1 MAEYG
6 SIEAPEPP
14 QESFLSSEP
23 TPVPAP
29 RRKLRYAGSVFAV
42 SLFIL
47 GTCGLATIGAFSV
60 GTAADESWLASVHT
74 IESDSDSEDSDK
86 TWIPMKYEGTYQ
98 SGYEKGSYCK
108 LTGCTGGYM
117 CAQGGSLLTK
127 FDSDNIDV
135 RDDNYKM
142 CQPEVNHFDGGTRC
156 TGAVNLPAD
165 TNDKCVRWKKP
176 DTHGWACCELNE
188 KGEYLSGHER

>member
-1 MAEYG
+1 MADYG

-23 TPVPAP
+23 TQVPAP
-29 RRKLRYAGSVFAV
+29 RRKFIAGGLLAG
-42 SLFIL
+42 LLIL
-47 GTCGLATIGAFSV
+47 GTVYYTSSSHGWSQLATV
-60 GTAADESWLASVHT
+60 RL
-74 IESDSDSEDSDK
+74 
-86 TWIPMKYEGTYQ
+86 IPMEYEGTYH

-135 RDDNYKM
+135 RDDNYKT
-142 CQPEVNHFDGGTRC
+142 CQPENHHFDGGVRC

-165 TNDKCVRWKKP
+165 TNDKCVKWIKP
-176 DTHGWACCELNE
+176 NTHGWACCELKE
-188 KGEYLSGHER
+188 

>member
-6 SIEAPEPP
+6 SIEAPEP
-14 QESFLSSEP
+14 QESFLGSEP

-29 RRKLRYAGSVFAV
+29 RRKLRYAGGVFAAT
-42 SLFIL
+42 LLIL
-47 GTCGLATIGAFSV
+47 GTCGLASTIGAFSV

-74 IESDSDSEDSDK
+74 IESDSEDSDK
-86 TWIPMKYEGTYQ
+86 TWIPIPYEGTYH

-127 FDSDNIDV
+127 FDSDNIDA
-135 RDDNYKM
+135 RDDNYKT
-142 CQPEVNHFDGGTRC
+142 CQPEVNDFDGGTRC

-165 TNDKCVRWKKP
+165 TNDKCVNWKRLPHSFRK
-176 DTHGWACCELNE
+176 LN
-188 KGEYLSGHER
+188 R

>member
-6 SIEAPEPP
+6 SIEAPEP
-14 QESFLSSEP
+14 QESFLGSEP

-29 RRKLRYAGSVFAV
+29 RRKLRYAGGVFAV

-86 TWIPMKYEGTYQ
+86 TWIPIPYEGTYH

-108 LTGCTGGYM
+108 LTGCTGGNM
-117 CAQGGSLLTK
+117 CAQGGSLWHK
-127 FDSDNIDV
+127 FGSDNIDV
-135 RDDNYKM
+135 RDDNYET
-142 CQPEVNHFDGGTRC
+142 CQPENHDFEGATC
-156 TGAVNLPAD
+156 TKGVNLPAH
-165 TNDKCVRWKKP
+165 TNDKCVKMVEP
-176 DTHGWACCELNE
+176 STDGWRCCQYWD
-188 KGEYLSGHER
+188 GEYHV